1 MERSYLSSLSFHT
14 PFPNAHRMTGSLYFF
29 DVVTILSNAIL
40 IMPVVLS
47 FFFRLYVQTVVWI
60 VVFVASMLYHLCLQE
75 LEACVAPLELLEAVD
90 VSFAMTGFFV
100 CILMLLAFV
109 VEFDLLRDVTIVFVF
124 HLFVVATTIATGT
137 LFSIPGL
144 VAMGGSMVGFGVLL
158 VLAFLHKN
166 RRLKG
171 TKRMRRAFRERVDI
185 PMYVAAVV
193 LGLLGMACF
202 QLHMLIGEDYYPI
215 THSLWHIFL
224 MLGVS
229 LGVVAIRGH
238 ALGRNES
245 GEGLY

>member
-1 MERSYLSSLSFHT
+1 MRIYREF
-14 PFPNAHRMTGSLYFF
+14 FPPPKNTNMTGSLYFF

-40 IMPVVLS
+40 IIPVVLS
-47 FFFRLYVQTVVWI
+47 FFFRLYVQTFVWI

-75 LEACVAPLELLEAVD
+75 LEACVAPLALLEAID

-109 VEFDLLRDVTIVFVF
+109 LEFDLIRDITIVFLF
-124 HLFVVATTIATGT
+124 HLFVVATSIVTGS

-144 VAMGGSMVGFGVLL
+144 VAMGVSMVGFGVLL

-171 TKRMRRAFRERVDI
+171 SKRLRRAFAERVDAPLYI
-185 PMYVAAVV
+185 AGVV
-193 LGLLGMACF
+193 LGLLGMTCF
-202 QLHMLIGEDYYPI
+202 QLHLLIGVEYYPI

-224 MLGVS
+224 MLGIS
-229 LGVVAIRGH
+229 LGTVSIRRH
-238 ALGRNES
+238 AFDR
-245 GEGLY
+245 